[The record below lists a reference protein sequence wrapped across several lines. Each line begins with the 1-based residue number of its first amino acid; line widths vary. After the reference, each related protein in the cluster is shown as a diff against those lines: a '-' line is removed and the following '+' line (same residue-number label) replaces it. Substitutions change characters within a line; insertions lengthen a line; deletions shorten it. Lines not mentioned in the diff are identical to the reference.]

1 MTPTHKER
9 LLADI
14 LAALLRI
21 EALMQ
26 REKVAD
32 SEVDWW
38 VRRLSQPRPAPLP
51 NADMS
56 KLPGIKRVIG
66 DPPHAFTGSPPGM
79 PEPPIAPVRPV
90 TTWSS
95 ASTCADSSIS
105 SPTPAADKANDPSLK
120 QWRTPPA
127 GYMHDGGWI
136 HATGFSMVGP

>member
-1 MTPTHKER
+1 MTTPR
-9 LLADI
+9 PSADILADI

-38 VRRLSQPRPAPLP
+38 VRRLSQPRPVV
-51 NADMS
+51 
-56 KLPGIKRVIG
+56 LPG
-66 DPPHAFTGSPPGM
+66 A
-79 PEPPIAPVRPV
+79 PEPPIAPVKPV
-90 TTWSS
+90 TTWGIAPSPPNVKF
-95 ASTCADSSIS
+95 AGTNCTDKAA

-127 GYMHDGGWI
+127 GYMHDGGWV
-136 HATGFSMVGP
+136 HRDGFSMVGP